1 MKKTILIA
9 FASLVIVFAADTAFA
24 CSCLVEPN
32 KPEVN
37 YAAWAKAFKGV
48 AFSGRVLKIENDEGE
63 LESKITFAVDKVW
76 RGKATAEAAIYTPSN
91 SAMCGVTYNEGQEY
105 VVISDS
111 TGERAMVFSCSAME
125 YAANQ
130 SNYLAALGEG
140 KRTPRPA
147 RKFDAFGNINCEF
160 ELAKL
165 DGLAIELQNDPSSTT
180 TIIIYGGKTGQK
192 NAAKARAARME
203 YYLSKSRGI
212 DASRVKTVDG
222 GFRDKLSGEIWIV
235 RPGDDS
241 PVATPT
247 VAAKNVKLKGTA
259 KIRKYNCGSEM
270 GT

>member
-9 FASLVIVFAADTAFA
+9 FASLILIFAADSAFA
-24 CSCLVEPN
+24 CSCLVQPN

-37 YAAWAKAFKGV
+37 YSAWATNFKGV
-48 AFSGRVLKIENDEGE
+48 AFSGRVIRVETAEAKM
-63 LESKITFAVDKVW
+63 ESKITFAVDTVW
-76 RGKATAEAAIYTPSN
+76 RGTATAEATVYTPSN

-111 TGERAMVFSCSAME
+111 TGDKLMVFICSAME

-130 SNYLAALGEG
+130 SKYLAALGEG

-147 RKFDAFGNINCEF
+147 RKFDEFGNINCEY

-165 DGLAIELQNDPSSTT
+165 DGLTIELQNDPNSTAYM
-180 TIIIYGGKTGQK
+180 IIYGGKTGK
-192 NAAKARAARME
+192 RNEAKARAARMS
-203 YYLSKSRGI
+203 YYLTKSTGV
-212 DASRVKTVDG
+212 DPERVKIIDG
-222 GFRDKLSGEIWIV
+222 GYRDTLSGEIWIL

>member
-9 FASLVIVFAADTAFA
+9 FASLVLVFAADTAFA
-24 CSCLVEPN
+24 CSCLMEPN

-37 YAAWAKAFKGV
+37 YAAWAKSFKGT
-48 AFSGRVLKIENDEGE
+48 AFSGRVVKIETDEAKM
-63 LESKITFAVDKVW
+63 ESKVTFAVDTVW
-76 RGKATAEAAIYTPSN
+76 RGKATEEAVIYTPSN

-111 TGERAMVFSCSAME
+111 TGDKVMVFSCPAME

-130 SNYLAALGEG
+130 SKYLAALGEG

-147 RKFDAFGNINCEF
+147 RKFDEFGDINCEF

-165 DGLAIELQNDPSSTT
+165 DGLAIELQNDPSTTT

-203 YYLSKSRGI
+203 YYLTKSRGI

-222 GFRDKLSGEIWIV
+222 GFRDKLSGEIWIL

-270 GT
+270 GK